1 MGLHLLLSRQ
11 LSMAQAIGHGLV
23 SCMLLPPLC
32 YQSYSDGIAGCTRRI
47 DCANGAR
54 RLLPVGQAALAGN
67 AARTCRPARSLL
79 NRAMVLQEL
88 EVLRFNVLDNKSS
101 EWGTSAFHWHV
112 SF

>member
-1 MGLHLLLSRQ
+1 
-11 LSMAQAIGHGLV
+11 
-23 SCMLLPPLC
+23 
-32 YQSYSDGIAGCTRRI
+32 
-47 DCANGAR
+47 
-54 RLLPVGQAALAGN
+54 LAGN
-67 AARTCRPARSLL
+67 AERTCRPARSLL